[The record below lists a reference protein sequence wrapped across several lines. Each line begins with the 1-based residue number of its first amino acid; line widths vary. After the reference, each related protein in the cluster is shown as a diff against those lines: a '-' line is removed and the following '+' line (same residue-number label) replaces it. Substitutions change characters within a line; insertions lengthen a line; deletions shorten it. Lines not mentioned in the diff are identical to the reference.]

1 MFANEKVW
9 EGSNYDQKSER
20 RRPTKSPSAVH
31 AAGSIVMHI
40 FRGVGKNGKNDRE
53 GTRGARIS
61 FWLQPGGHPRCKDSF
76 LAAPKSQQNLAHG
89 DENQSMKSALVL
101 GMSTVNCSPAI
112 RIAQE

>member
-31 AAGSIVMHI
+31 AAGSIVIHI
-40 FRGVGKNGKNDRE
+40 FRGEGKNGKNT
-53 GTRGARIS
+53 TR
-61 FWLQPGGHPRCKDSF
+61 GHPRCKDSF